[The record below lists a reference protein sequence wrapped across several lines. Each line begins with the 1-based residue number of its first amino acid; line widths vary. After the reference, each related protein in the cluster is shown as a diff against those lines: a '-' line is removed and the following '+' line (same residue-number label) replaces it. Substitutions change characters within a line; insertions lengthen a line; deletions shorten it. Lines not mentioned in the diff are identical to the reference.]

1 MIELR
6 QEERGA
12 GPAAVIE
19 CAGHADAENVVRC
32 VDMAVRLGHT
42 RVVVVLRGR
51 DGVLGKRL
59 AARIPEGAAGER
71 HPDERAVDVAIEV
84 IGRAARRHLEAAHV
98 RAHHHLVL
106 VLPLGDD
113 VVAVRADLPHDLGE

>member
-6 QEERGA
+6 QESEPGT

-42 RVVVVLRGR
+42 RVVVDLRGR
-51 DGVLGKRL
+51 DGTDADLLGVLHRSAHRLRETGGRL
-59 AARIPEGAAGER
+59 AVVTADSRFRRLLELTFLSQGFRVCTTREEALAG
-71 HPDERAVDVAIEV
+71 
-84 IGRAARRHLEAAHV
+84 
-98 RAHHHLVL
+98 
-106 VLPLGDD
+106 
-113 VVAVRADLPHDLGE
+113 